1 MIAKHVPMKSLQKS
15 NFSELVEYITDE
27 QEKHERVGA
36 VTTTNCHSEQA
47 DIAALEVLNTQ
58 LLNTRSEADKTYH
71 LIVSFR
77 VGELPDEETLKAI
90 EERICAGIGFA
101 GHQRVSAVHHDTDNV
116 HIHIAI
122 NKIHPTRYTIH
133 EPFNAYHTLGQLCD
147 KLEDEYGLQKDN
159 HKAGKTGSENRAS
172 DMERHADVES
182 LLGWIKRECQDQIR
196 GAQSWSALHQV
207 MRDHGLEIREHG
219 NGLVISAE
227 NGITVKASSVSRE
240 FSKQKLEGRLGGF
253 TKSALSGAANP
264 KKRYDKQPMRSKV
277 NTVELHARYKH
288 EQQNSMANRAD
299 EWAKAVARKNRLIED
314 AKRSGRLKRATI
326 KISGAPAMGKRL
338 MYAAASAT
346 LRADIAAINK
356 QYKQDRQEIYEK
368 YQRRTWADWLRSEA
382 LKGDKEALEALR
394 GREATT
400 GLAGNTM
407 AGKGAQKPFEAPFQ
421 RDGIT
426 KRGTIIYKVGD
437 SAVRDDGD
445 KLKVSRG
452 ADDAAMLAAL
462 RMAQERYGD
471 RITVNGTAEFKE
483 RIARAAA
490 TANLAIT
497 FDDAALEARRQQLV
511 QPLTTKEK
519 PHVSNDRQNRGRT
532 DRIRTGGPG
541 HAATRA
547 AAARAAA
554 AGRAAGATGAAGPA
568 GATGAE
574 RIGQHGRH
582 AIGAKSHARSAGK
595 NPPPQAKNAVRDL
608 SQRSVVHVSERG
620 EVLLPGHVPGHLE
633 QQGAKP
639 DHGVRRDIHRPGI
652 TRRSTPVQ
660 PTAPHGQAMPGAGK
674 TKIGKVGMSP
684 PPGSKDR
691 LRRLSQLGSLAQL
704 GSMSIGEPAPA
715 PANPTPPAAGQA
727 APTVVAAVAAPAPW
741 TAPAVTMPTATP
753 AQPPRE
759 KPKSA
764 KKEAGTRRDIFG
776 LDPKPAGEAA
786 AEKYIAEREQKRA
799 KMFDIPKHVKYNFTN
814 DATVVFGGVR
824 QVDGQ
829 NLALLKQGDE
839 VAVLPVDEATV
850 RRLKRVSVGDQVSV
864 TAKGAIKTKGRSR

>member
-27 QEKHERVGA
+27 QEKYERVGA

-182 LLGWIKRECQDQIR
+182 LLGWIKRECQEQIR

-219 NGLVISAE
+219 NGLVISAD

-240 FSKQKLEGRLGGF
+240 FSKQKLEGRLGSF
-253 TKSALSGAANP
+253 TKSALSGSAKP

-288 EQQNSMANRAD
+288 EQQNSIANRAD
-299 EWAKAVARKNRLIED
+299 EWAKAIARKNRLIED
-314 AKRSGRLKRATI
+314 AKRSGRLKRAAI

-338 MYAAASAT
+338 MYSAASAT

-356 QYKQDRQEIYEK
+356 QYKQERQEIYEK

-382 LKGDKEALEALR
+382 LKGEKEALEALR

-490 TANLAIT
+490 AAKLAIT
-497 FDDAALEARRQQLV
+497 FDDAALEARRQALV
-511 QPLTTKEK
+511 QPLTTKENT
-519 PHVSNDRQNRGRT
+519 HVNNRPNRGRT

-554 AGRAAGATGAAGPA
+554 AGRATGAAGPA
-568 GATGAE
+568 GAAGTE

-582 AIGAKSHARSAGK
+582 AIGAKSHTRSVGQK
-595 NPPPQAKNAVRDL
+595 PPPNAKNAVRDL
-608 SQRSVVHVSERG
+608 SQRSVVHVPERG
-620 EVLLPGHVPGHLE
+620 QMLLPGHVPGHLE

-639 DHGVRRDIHRPGI
+639 DHGVRRDLHRPGI

-674 TKIGKVGMSP
+674 TKIGKVGMAP

-715 PANPTPPAAGQA
+715 PSAAVPAVPAAVA
-727 APTVVAAVAAPAPW
+727 AVAAVAAPASW
-741 TAPAVTMPTATP
+741 SAPAATMP
-753 AQPPRE
+753 AQE
-759 KPKSA
+759 KPKA
-764 KKEAGTRRDIFG
+764 AEKEAGTRRDIFG
-776 LDPKPAGEAA
+776 LDPKSAGEAA
-786 AEKYIAEREQKRA
+786 AEKYIAEREQKRS
-799 KMFDIPKHVKYNFTN
+799 KLFDIPKHVKYNFTN
-814 DATVVFGGVR
+814 DATVVFSGVR

-829 NLALLKQGDE
+829 ALALLKQGNE
-839 VAVLPVDEATV
+839 IAVLPVDEATV